1 MTFNVG
7 DRVVYEEDIGGK
19 YLLGEIVDIWKNSRE
34 IITGYFV
41 ALDSGTYVQFL
52 PMNRKWSK
60 VEQPVLIA

>member
-7 DRVVYEEDIGGK
+7 DRVVYEEDIDGK

-34 IITGYFV
+34 KITGYFV
-41 ALDSGTYVQFL
+41 ALDSGIYVQFL

>member
-7 DRVVYEEDIGGK
+7 DRVAYEEDIDGK

-34 IITGYFV
+34 KITGYFV
-41 ALDSGTYVQFL
+41 ALDSGIYVQFL